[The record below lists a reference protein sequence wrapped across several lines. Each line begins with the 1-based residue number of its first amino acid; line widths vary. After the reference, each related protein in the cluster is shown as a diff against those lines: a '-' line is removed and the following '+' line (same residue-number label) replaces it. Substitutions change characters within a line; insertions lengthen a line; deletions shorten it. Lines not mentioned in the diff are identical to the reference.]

1 MSFIVNKNIIFL
13 DSMQFLKSYLHN
25 LAANLENTDRK
36 YLLSEFSHDK
46 LEILKRKDAYPYEW
60 VDNYKKIFI
69 QDYHQKMHF
78 IQN

>member
-1 MSFIVNKNIIFL
+1 
-13 DSMQFLKSYLHN
+13 MQFLKSYLNN
-25 LAANLENTDRK
+25 LAANLEDTDRK
-36 YLLSEFSHDK
+36 YLLLKFSHDK